1 MTADAI
7 TAGPPAPPAPPRAGK
22 GRIRRNLSLL
32 VTPVI
37 IAVIVAGVAAYLTLG
52 DLDPVEAR
60 ALDLGNLSARLR
72 EHILLTL
79 YSTAIVIVAAVPIG
93 IALSRDMF
101 GPIRTGLLAFGGFM
115 QALPPLGVIVLVAFT
130 PLGFGWR
137 SAIVA
142 LVLSSLLPVLT
153 NTVVGLRQVDPAL
166 IEAARGMG
174 MSAWRTLLR
183 VELPLAVPVMVAG
196 IRVALVLNVGTAAL
210 ATFIGG
216 LGLGTPILSMLNL
229 GRPEAAFAGAAI
241 VAALALLVDW
251 LAGIAQLLVSG
262 TT

>member
-7 TAGPPAPPAPPRAGK
+7 TAGQPAPPAPTRAGK
-22 GRIRRNLSLL
+22 GWARRNLSLL

-37 IAVIVAGVAAYLTLG
+37 IAVIIVGVASYLALG

-60 ALDLGNLSARLR
+60 ALDLGNLSTKLW
-72 EHILLTL
+72 EHIVLTGI
-79 YSTAIVIVAAVPIG
+79 STLIVIVAAVPIG
-93 IALSRDMF
+93 ITLSRDVF
-101 GPIRTGLLAFGGFM
+101 GPIRTGVLAFGGFM
-115 QALPPLGVIVLVAFT
+115 QALPPLGVIVIVAFS

-137 SAIVA
+137 SAIFA

-174 MSAWRTLLR
+174 MSAWRTLLG

-216 LGLGTPILSMLNL
+216 RGLGTPILSMLNL
-229 GRPEAAFAGAAI
+229 GRPQAAFAAAAI
-241 VAALALLVDW
+241 VAALALFVDW
-251 LAGIAQLLVSG
+251 IAGVAQRLVGG
-262 TT
+262 TA